1 MEDSTPQPPPTG
13 RKKIRLTKSEA
24 YAMQLSSP
32 RKKRLAC
39 GAGGL
44 LVALALAAA
53 LWLFRDLW
61 LPYWLPETAATAPA
75 ATPEP
80 IPAIEPA
87 AETVSASSAAPAV
100 QSVEE
105 VPAPASGPA
114 TLDFLTATA
123 WDHPEFLR
131 GVRLFNQ
138 ALDRFRAYRRDGRP
152 REWLQQIEDG
162 ALQAATAFDQLR
174 AQAPADVPL
183 AEYILRCHKLAQETR
198 NLARPAAGPAPAPAV
213 AAPPPRAKPTAP
225 PPKPGEAWQD
235 PDYLEGARLF
245 NQALE
250 QYRLFLADKS
260 RQELLETIEESAF
273 QAAKK
278 FESLQGPAPTNV
290 PLGDH
295 ISQCY
300 RLVSDCRRLNLESG
314 SAGGGTDEATGAR
327 GKVVG
332 PNRRPALPAY
342 QPPAP

>member
-1 MEDSTPQPPPTG
+1 MDEAPQQPPPTG

-24 YAMQLSSP
+24 YAMQISSP
-32 RKKRLAC
+32 RKKRLAF

-53 LWLFRDLW
+53 LWHFQDLW
-61 LPYWLPETAATAPA
+61 LPYWLPEQEPAVPA
-75 ATPEP
+75 ATPETAP
-80 IPAIEPA
+80 VAEPA
-87 AETVSASSAAPAV
+87 PTGAAAPTASAPV
-100 QSVEE
+100 
-105 VPAPASGPA
+105 APAEAPA

-138 ALDRFRAYRRDGRP
+138 ALDRLRTFRRDGRP
-152 REWLQQIEDG
+152 RDLLQQIEDG
-162 ALQAATAFDQLR
+162 ALQAADAFDQIR

-183 AEYILRCHKLAQETR
+183 AEYVLRSRKLAQEAR
-198 NLARPAAGPAPAPAV
+198 NLARPAAVPAQAPAV
-213 AAPPPRAKPTAP
+213 AAAPPRPKPTAP

-250 QYRLFLADKS
+250 QYKRFLADKS
-260 RQELLETIEESAF
+260 RLELLKPIEETAF

-278 FESLQGPAPTNV
+278 FESLQGLVPANV
-290 PLGDH
+290 PLGDN

-300 RLVSDCRRLNLESG
+300 RLISDCRRQHLEAGSG
-314 SAGGGTDEATGAR
+314 DAGADDDTGAR

-342 QPPAP
+342 QPTP

>member
-1 MEDSTPQPPPTG
+1 MDDAPLQPPPTG

-24 YAMQLSSP
+24 YALQISSP
-32 RKKRLAC
+32 RKKRLAF
-39 GAGGL
+39 GAVGL
-44 LVALALAAA
+44 LVAAVLAAA
-53 LWLFRDLW
+53 LWHFRDLW
-61 LPYWLPETAATAPA
+61 LPYWLPDQAPAVSAAAPATAPA
-75 ATPEP
+75 AEAV
-80 IPAIEPA
+80 PAVPAVPA
-87 AETVSASSAAPAV
+87 ATAPVAPA
-100 QSVEE
+100 ET
-105 VPAPASGPA
+105 PA
-114 TLDFLTATA
+114 TLEFLTATA

-138 ALDRFRAYRRDGRP
+138 ALDRLRTFRRDGRP
-152 REWLQQIEDG
+152 RDLLQQIEDG
-162 ALQAATAFDQLR
+162 ARQAAATFDQIR

-183 AEYILRCHKLAQETR
+183 AEYVLRSHKLAQEAR

-213 AAPPPRAKPTAP
+213 AAPPPRPKPTAP

-245 NQALE
+245 NRALE
-250 QYRLFLADKS
+250 QYKLFLADKS
-260 RQELLETIEESAF
+260 RLELLKPIEETAF

-278 FESLQGPAPTNV
+278 FESLQGLAPANV
-290 PLGDH
+290 PLGDN

-300 RLVSDCRRLNLESG
+300 RLISDCRRQHLEAGSG
-314 SAGGGTDEATGAR
+314 DAGTEDETGAR

>member
-1 MEDSTPQPPPTG
+1 MDEAPQQPPPTG

-24 YAMQLSSP
+24 YALQISSP
-32 RKKRLAC
+32 RKKRIAF
-39 GAGGL
+39 GAVGL
-44 LVALALAAA
+44 LIAAALAAA
-53 LWLFRDLW
+53 LWHFQDRW
-61 LPYWLPETAATAPA
+61 LPYWLPEQEPAVPA

-80 IPAIEPA
+80 MPAVESA
-87 AETVSASSAAPAV
+87 AADAAAPAA
-100 QSVEE
+100 S
-105 VPAPASGPA
+105 APIAPSEAPA

-138 ALDRFRAYRRDGRP
+138 ALDRLRAFRRDGRP
-152 REWLQQIEDG
+152 RDLLQQIEDG
-162 ALQAATAFDQLR
+162 ALQAAATFDQIR

-183 AEYILRCHKLAQETR
+183 AEYVLRSHKLAQEAR
-198 NLARPAAGPAPAPAV
+198 NLARPAAVPAPAPAV
-213 AAPPPRAKPTAP
+213 AAPPPRPKPTAP

-250 QYRLFLADKS
+250 QYKLFLADKS
-260 RQELLETIEESAF
+260 RLELLKPIEETAF

-278 FESLQGPAPTNV
+278 FESLQGLAPTNV
-290 PLGDH
+290 PLGDN

-300 RLVSDCRRLNLESG
+300 RLISDCRRQHLESG
-314 SAGGGTDEATGAR
+314 NTGGAADDEPGAR

>member
-1 MEDSTPQPPPTG
+1 MDEAPQQPPPTG

-24 YAMQLSSP
+24 YAMQLASP
-32 RKKRLAC
+32 RKTRLAF
-39 GAGGL
+39 GAVGL
-44 LVALALAAA
+44 LVAAVLGAA
-53 LWLFRDLW
+53 LWHFQDLW
-61 LPYWLPETAATAPA
+61 LPYWLPDQAPAVSAAAPEPAPAAEAVPAVPAVPAATAP
-75 ATPEP
+75 
-80 IPAIEPA
+80 
-87 AETVSASSAAPAV
+87 VAPA
-100 QSVEE
+100 E
-105 VPAPASGPA
+105 APA
-114 TLDFLTATA
+114 TLEFLTATA

-138 ALDRFRAYRRDGRP
+138 ALDRLRTFRRDGRP
-152 REWLQQIEDG
+152 RDLLQQIEDG
-162 ALQAATAFDQLR
+162 ARQAAATFDQLR

-183 AEYILRCHKLAQETR
+183 AEYVLRSHKLAQAAR
-198 NLARPAAGPAPAPAV
+198 DLARPAAVAAPTPSA
-213 AAPPPRAKPTAP
+213 AAPPPRPTPTAP
-225 PPKPGEAWQD
+225 PPKPGETWQD

-245 NQALE
+245 NRALE

-260 RQELLETIEESAF
+260 RQELLKTIEETAF

-278 FESLQGPAPTNV
+278 FESLQSAAPTNV

-314 SAGGGTDEATGAR
+314 SIAGGADDATGAR

-342 QPPAP
+342 QPSAP